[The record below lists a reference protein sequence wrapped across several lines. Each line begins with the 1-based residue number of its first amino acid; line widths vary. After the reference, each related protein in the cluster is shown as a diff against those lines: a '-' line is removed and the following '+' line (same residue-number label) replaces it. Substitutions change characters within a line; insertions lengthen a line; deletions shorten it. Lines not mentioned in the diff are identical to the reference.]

1 MSFFISED
9 RDALMNKFEELIR
22 EILKQQIS

>member
-1 MSFFISED
+1 MCFFISED

>member
-1 MSFFISED
+1 MCFFISED
-9 RDALMNKFEELIR
+9 RDTLMNKFEELIR